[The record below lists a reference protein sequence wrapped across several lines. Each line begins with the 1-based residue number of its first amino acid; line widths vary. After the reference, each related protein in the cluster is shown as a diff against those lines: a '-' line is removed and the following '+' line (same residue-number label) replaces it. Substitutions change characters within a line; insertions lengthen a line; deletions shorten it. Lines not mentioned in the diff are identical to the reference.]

1 MSDETEKRDKTETKP
16 PVAAPEGG
24 AASPRVFIVGLG
36 QSGREL
42 LWRLMSEM
50 PVIGLDLVE
59 KKVTQTMVRIKPP
72 AEAVMRDGTSRL
84 VWRDLGLLPSDIVV
98 TMTRRD
104 EVNLEACRVAR
115 EDFQVRRLFSVTHS
129 GSRESEYAAAGI
141 ETVCRSLVLANHLA
155 SRVLR
160 DRRTASDVG
169 LGLGEIIEVPI
180 LPGSTVIG
188 RPLRA
193 FHAHPWLV
201 AAIYRQDKLIV
212 PHGDTVIQAG
222 DRVVLVGEPHVL
234 AAIADFFKMGEPEFP
249 LRFGRRFGLL
259 HAGGRKP
266 ELDAAIAETGYL
278 AKNTKAD
285 GVTLLAVN
293 GQAPAIPPDAN
304 RACGGELRCETAP
317 LSERRENWIGELQ
330 GRDFGALILPAPRFF
345 IWQRLGITPSLL
357 SSALAS
363 SAMPVL
369 VSRGS
374 HPYKKILAPVALR
387 SSPLQVAELAI
398 DLARLLGASL
408 SAITVTEPSFAAGS
422 ETVSEQK
429 QILDQ
434 LQEMSSLYRLPIELL
449 HREGNPIAEI
459 VAEAKNYDLLVLG
472 HRRSSRRR
480 FRIDIAL
487 EIAARVR
494 SSVLILPNEG
504 EIE

>member
-1 MSDETEKRDKTETKP
+1 MASAFALDDRPHVGPARFTADEFLRMEALGAFAGRKVELANGEIVEEPLPGWTHARLQAWLIGLLMR
-16 PVAAPEGG
+16 AAPAG
-24 AASPRVFIVGLG
+24 AVAVGELSVRLSDLTVRNFDVGLTSPDVG
-36 QSGREL
+36 DVPAVVPTDVL
-42 LWRLMSEM
+42 LAVEIAVTTLA
-50 PVIGLDLVE
+50 VDLND
-59 KKVTQTMVRIKPP
+59 K
-72 AEAVMRDGTSRL
+72 AA
-84 VWRDLGLLPSDIVV
+84 
-98 TMTRRD
+98 
-104 EVNLEACRVAR
+104 
-115 EDFQVRRLFSVTHS
+115 
-129 GSRESEYAAAGI
+129 EYAAAGI
-141 ETVCRSLVLANHLA
+141 ETVCRSLALANHLA

-188 RPLRA
+188 RPLRS

-201 AAIYRQDKLIV
+201 AAVYRQDRLIV

-249 LRFGRRFGLL
+249 LQFGRRFGLL
-259 HAGGRKP
+259 HAEGRKP
-266 ELDAAIAETGYL
+266 ALDAAIAETGYL
-278 AKNTKAD
+278 VKNTKAD

-293 GQAPAIPPDAN
+293 GPATAIPPDAN
-304 RACGGELRCETAP
+304 RVCGGELRCETIP

-330 GRDFGALILPAPRFF
+330 GRDFGCLILPASRFF
-345 IWQRLGITPSLL
+345 IWQRLGITQSLL
-357 SSALAS
+357 SSLLAS
-363 SAMPVL
+363 SALPVL

-374 HPYKKILAPVALR
+374 HPYKKILAPVAIR

-459 VAEAKNYDLLVLG
+459 VAEAINYDLLVLG
-472 HRRSSRRR
+472 HRRSSRQ
-480 FRIDIAL
+480 RIHLDIAL
-487 EIAARVR
+487 EVAARVK
-494 SSVLILPNEG
+494 SSVMILPNDG
-504 EIE
+504 EPV